1 MIKTWND
8 YKEYRHADIVVN
20 AKRMTKKDILLL
32 EHSYYIGR
40 YLHLLRL
47 DEYFTNRKSI
57 LHQVVK
63 VVIRRRR
70 NRLAVKLGFTISP
83 NCFGKGLLI
92 WHYGNIVVNGDA
104 KVGENCILHGD
115 NCIGN
120 NGSDTKAP
128 IIGDNVDIGVGAKI
142 IGDIYIA
149 DNCKIGAGAVVV
161 KSCYHQGATL
171 VGIPAKEI
179 GVKG

>member
-1 MIKTWND
+1 MINTWSD
-8 YKEYRHADIVVN
+8 YKEYRKADIIVN
-20 AKRMTKKDILLL
+20 ERRTNQKDNLLL
-32 EHSYYIGR
+32 EHSYYINR

-47 DEYFTNRKSI
+47 DEYFTNGRSI
-57 LHQVVK
+57 FHK
-63 VVIRRRR
+63 VIKVIVRRRR

-104 KVGENCILHGD
+104 KIGENCILHGD

-128 IIGDNVDIGVGAKI
+128 VIGKNVDIGVGAKI
-142 IGDIYIA
+142 IGDIFIA
-149 DNCKIGAGAVVV
+149 DNCRIGAGAVVV
-161 KSCYHQGATL
+161 KSCYHKGATL
-171 VGIPAKEI
+171 VGVPAKEI
-179 GVKG
+179 GVIK